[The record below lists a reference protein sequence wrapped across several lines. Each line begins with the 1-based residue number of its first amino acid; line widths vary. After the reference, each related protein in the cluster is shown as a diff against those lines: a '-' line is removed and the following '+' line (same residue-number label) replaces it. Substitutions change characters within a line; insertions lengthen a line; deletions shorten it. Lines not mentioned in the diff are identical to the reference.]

1 MFVSN
6 KNKFKKW
13 KSFKKITTSLKKNVY
28 WIHYF
33 CKKKKKKKK
42 IKSSVLKTI
51 FRLKL
56 YFQNMT

>member
-42 IKSSVLKTI
+42 KKKYILKNIMFFLII
-51 FRLKL
+51 F
-56 YFQNMT
+56 